1 MGTQDAVWGKSEPP
15 KKLSQNEIEAV
26 QSSGPGTVSWAY
38 VSDTVELYQQD
49 LQRASHQRDENE
61 WRVHALIEHRVCEL
75 LRQPQRS
82 GMR

>member
-1 MGTQDAVWGKSEPP
+1 MGEGRAPQ
-15 KKLSQNEIEAV
+15 KLSQIEIEAV
-26 QSSGPGTVSWAY
+26 QSSGLDTVSWAY

-61 WRVHALIEHRVCEL
+61 WREHALIEHRVCDL

-82 GMR
+82 GKI